1 MVCSSGDKNKSR
13 LHFAV
18 TKSPTALAAR
28 RLYGVPGRESIVCS
42 LFFFNAVFP
51 VCAFCCLKLV
61 FPPAS
66 IFAMSGAWPALL
78 RNSVTA
84 QIRATH
90 KNTKILS
97 YRSKQFNALKIQNHY
112 FTWRL
117 VRLIFL
123 NLCIIL

>member
-1 MVCSSGDKNKSR
+1 MRFLLSK
-13 LHFAV
+13 
-18 TKSPTALAAR
+18 
-28 RLYGVPGRESIVCS
+28 
-42 LFFFNAVFP
+42 
-51 VCAFCCLKLV
+51 
-61 FPPAS
+61 AS

-84 QIRATH
+84 QNRATH

-123 NLCIIL
+123 NLRSIL